1 MRKEKKLGWLMI
13 PGCDGETL
21 TDAYR
26 LLARVYQ
33 LMNEYAPVWYSADL
47 RDQLQAALRPPESET
62 ADHGFAGTRMAK
74 VPVPKFPARIR

>member
-33 LMNEYAPVWYSADL
+33 LLNEYAPVWYSADL
-47 RDQLQAALRPPESET
+47 RDQLQAALSPPESET
-62 ADHGFAGTRMAK
+62 RRPRIRLHANGKGLR
-74 VPVPKFPARIR
+74 PKFPARIR